1 MPELLAAF
9 EDATGRSLQFTRGLK
24 PTCPTEHAWSAP
36 DNPGVGVTLGPA
48 ILDPARSASAASVP
62 AAGQE
67 PVRRLGSAVGK
78 MLEELLATRHALWER
93 EAELAAGVPVLGRP
107 GNQKHL
113 AARLE
118 AVLRGGAQ
126 ATRCHAAAVYL
137 LDEST
142 SNLKLRSSWGL
153 PPQRL
158 LDPPRPLRGAMADL
172 EAMLGH
178 AIVLEDAHLFEHWRL
193 PEEFAAAVCVPIATP
208 TTVLG
213 TLWVY
218 SRTKRAFTDH
228 QTNILEVVAGRIAA
242 DLEREVLLKEGV
254 DAARLKRQLA
264 AAERIQRIQTPTH
277 SPLLDGWEIA
287 GWSPQDTLRGD
298 FYDWFCLPDG
308 MVGTVLGD
316 CPDRGLSATLSAA
329 ALRTCVRSHGHYHR
343 NAAHVLNRANLTLWT
358 SSAGDQAA
366 SVFYGLID
374 TRRNRLRCASAGEL
388 GMIHLRAGRWRSTLR
403 NTPLLGSGPE
413 TAYTAFSGQLEV
425 GDVLMILTR
434 PHTDNKED
442 AKQAGL
448 QQGVAELVKA
458 QLSLGRKRSFVR

>member
-1 MPELLAAF
+1 MDFARLSDASRARTREIEALLNRIGGTSVTESSLKRLKLRQEQLPGARRPDIENVASLPELLAAF

-254 DAARLKRQLA
+254 DAAPKTPIGGRRTNPANPDPHPFPSIRRMGDRRLESTRHPS
-264 AAERIQRIQTPTH
+264 RR
-277 SPLLDGWEIA
+277 LL
-287 GWSPQDTLRGD
+287 
-298 FYDWFCLPDG
+298 
-308 MVGTVLGD
+308 
-316 CPDRGLSATLSAA
+316 
-329 ALRTCVRSHGHYHR
+329 
-343 NAAHVLNRANLTLWT
+343 
-358 SSAGDQAA
+358 
-366 SVFYGLID
+366 
-374 TRRNRLRCASAGEL
+374 
-388 GMIHLRAGRWRSTLR
+388 
-403 NTPLLGSGPE
+403 
-413 TAYTAFSGQLEV
+413 
-425 GDVLMILTR
+425 
-434 PHTDNKED
+434 
-442 AKQAGL
+442 
-448 QQGVAELVKA
+448 
-458 QLSLGRKRSFVR
+458 